1 MKKTLVFSESDF
13 AACVPDSMD
22 PDVRELW
29 DEIARNQ
36 VRWRSF
42 HAANDFFATCVT
54 LGFAGFA
61 FAIVILINRVQVL
74 EKNGSIKH

>member
-29 DEIARNQ
+29 DELARDQ
-36 VRWRSF
+36 VRQRSF
-42 HAANDFFATCVT
+42 HSANDFFAICVT

-61 FAIVILINRVQVL
+61 FAIVILINRVRAL
-74 EKNGSIKH
+74 ENNGIKH